1 MKTIFV
7 LVLFFL
13 SVSLS
18 YGQERLL
25 NPCITFGD
33 RIPEI
38 KAYED
43 ALKSKLDA
51 KLSPDYLIRF
61 VVKPSTSPE
70 YVLQIEKARDHFKVV
85 TVLFLENLWNSQNRD
100 TVETTRFEKSIPR
113 EVVSPLDSLVKKL
126 TEPSMLNNS
135 YLGVGEDGTNY
146 FFYYLSG
153 TSTQCGECWSPSK
166 RTPLFEL
173 VHIFEQMVSYSQER
187 KVDLSALVAQIAGL
201 NRRIK
206 R

>member
-1 MKTIFV
+1 MKTVFALI
-7 LVLFFL
+7 LFFL

-43 ALKSKLDA
+43 ALKSKLDVE
-51 KLSPDYLIRF
+51 LSPDYLIRF

-70 YVLQIEKARDHFKVV
+70 YVLQIEKEDDRFKVV
-85 TVLFLENLWNSQNRD
+85 TILFRKNFWNSQKRSAIK
-100 TVETTRFEKSIPR
+100 TTRFEKSIPWV
-113 EVVSPLDSLVKKL
+113 VVSPLDSLLKEI
-126 TEPSMLNNS
+126 TGPSMLNLA
-135 YLGVGEDGTNY
+135 YEGGKDGINY
-146 FFYYLSG
+146 VFYYHDS

-166 RTPLFEL
+166 DTALFEL
-173 VHIFEQMVSYSQER
+173 VHIFEQTVSYSQDR

>member
-1 MKTIFV
+1 MKTTFV

-18 YGQERLL
+18 YGQKRLL
-25 NPCITFGD
+25 NPCITFAD

-43 ALKSKLDA
+43 ALKSKLDVE
-51 KLSPDYLIRF
+51 LSPDYLIRF

-70 YVLQIEKARDHFKVV
+70 YVLQIEKADDRFKMV
-85 TVLFLENLWNSQNRD
+85 TVVFQNNLWNSQNKGI
-100 TVETTRFEKSIPR
+100 VKTTRFEKSIPR
-113 EVVSPLDSLVKKL
+113 EVGSPLDSLVKKI
-126 TEPSMLNNS
+126 TKPSRLNHPV
-135 YLGVGEDGTNY
+135 YTGEDGINY
-146 FFYYLSG
+146 IFYYRSNA
-153 TSTQCGECWSPSK
+153 STQCGECWSPAK
-166 RTPLFEL
+166 DTPQFEL
-173 VHIFEQMVSYSQER
+173 VHIFEQLVSYSQDR
-187 KVDLSALVAQIAGL
+187 KVDLSALVDQITGL